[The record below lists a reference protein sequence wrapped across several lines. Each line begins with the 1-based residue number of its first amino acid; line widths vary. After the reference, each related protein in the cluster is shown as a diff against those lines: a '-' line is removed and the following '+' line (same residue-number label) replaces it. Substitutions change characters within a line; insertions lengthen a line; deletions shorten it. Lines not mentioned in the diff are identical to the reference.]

1 MDDSPTVRLTQVVLD
16 RLQFAA
22 QTVSTPEFLRTARI
36 EQAVDAIYGNLVHS
50 ITAKVMAEKLVGET
64 VTAETFVPKSWWQHF
79 KLTNCYRG
87 LSRDRIMRYCA
98 KRWPVQMEKRVVTV
112 RFDRYA
118 LFPESKLRVPE
129 LGKPVVFEQWGEPS
143 WRVEE

>member
-1 MDDSPTVRLTQVVLD
+1 MDDWMSTRPKQIRLD
-16 RLQFAA
+16 ALQFGAMT
-22 QTVSTPEFLRTARI
+22 QTTPEFLHSATISRWEDVVT
-36 EQAVDAIYGNLVHS
+36 GNLVHA

-64 VTAETFVPKSWWQHF
+64 VAAETFVPKSWWQHF

-112 RFDRYA
+112 RFHRYA
-118 LFPESKLRVPE
+118 LFPESTLKVPE
-129 LGKPVVFEQWGEPS
+129 LGKPVIFEQWGEPD
-143 WRVEE
+143 WRVER